1 MKTKN
6 KEKWMDVQD
15 QKILLNECK
24 DFIMDFIM
32 SELDN
37 EYIPKGKLMDRSR
50 ELIIKLKDF

>member
-1 MKTKN
+1 MKKN
-6 KEKWMDVQD
+6 KEKWMDTQD